1 MKDFPEW
8 LRNPA
13 NIFGLLSFL
22 AGILSLVFQS
32 LLPPDFPYHW
42 RWAIVGALFGIAG
55 ILLFRKRLRHIVVR
69 FLRWCYDH
77 SVLSLTILLALAAF
91 ISYFATEN
99 LLSVLSF
106 LFIYLAVLILRFGRE
121 EIPSEL
127 PLTFVRV
134 PARESGGIDT
144 QIDISLGQKIIILA
158 FGEISFDNGQA
169 WCTASGIITRPLQLA
184 NRTIAAPHSYID
196 SEPAGAL
203 IGWIGQGN
211 QGKAFLVGEFCEK
224 VATEMGHL
232 FLAVNDIRGAYVD
245 NIGSFSVQ
253 IFLPRSYTASQR
265 TATEEVREYCRARRQ
280 ELAEYVAR
288 EPDDAEARYKI
299 AEYQA
304 RLLDNASALHNL
316 ERAIELDEGYRE
328 KAKKS
333 SAFDK
338 LRDDTRFIKL
348 VGE

>member
-1 MKDFPEW
+1 VKQLPEW
-8 LRNPA
+8 LPNVL
-13 NIFGLLSFL
+13 GLLL
-22 AGILSLVFQS
+22 AFLSLIFQL

-42 RWAIVGALFGIAG
+42 RLLIVGALLMAAG
-55 ILLFRKRLRHIVVR
+55 ILFRRILRDIVVR
-69 FLRWCYDH
+69 LLRWCYDH
-77 SVLSLTILLALAAF
+77 SLLSLTILLALAAT
-91 ISYFATEN
+91 ISYSASGN

-106 LFIYLAVLILRFGRE
+106 LFLYIVVLILRFGRE
-121 EIPSEL
+121 EIPSRL

-169 WCTASGIITRPLQLA
+169 WCTASGIITRPLQFA
-184 NRTIAAPHSYID
+184 NRTYPAPNSYID

-232 FLAVNDIRGAYVD
+232 FLAVNDVRGAYVD

-288 EPDDAEARYKI
+288 EPDDAKARYEI

-304 RLLDNASALHNL
+304 RLLDNASALYNL
-316 ERAIELDEGYRE
+316 ERAIELGEGYRE

-333 SAFDK
+333 SAFEK
-338 LRDDTRFIKL
+338 LRDDTRFKEL